1 MFYSKLC
8 GVKYSKQAKI
18 LSNTYFT
25 DRAMVLGILFASMKE
40 VGNEVHYTFDYS
52 NSHGTK

>member
-18 LSNTYFT
+18 LSNMYFT
-25 DRAMVLGILFASMKE
+25 DRAMALGILVLE
-40 VGNEVHYTFDYS
+40 YYTFDYS